1 MLSKKFATFES
12 HPSYS
17 YFVESLVRDMVV
29 SLSLEDTRKLS
40 STLTAMINEKQKA
53 QKTTGKKKK
62 VKVSLQAAPR
72 GDLDMTN
79 YEKTYDEF
87 DDFM

>member
-1 MLSKKFATFES
+1 
-12 HPSYS
+12 
-17 YFVESLVRDMVV
+17 MVV
-29 SLSLEDTRKLS
+29 SLSLEDTRKIS

-53 QKTTGKKKK
+53 QKSGGKKKK
-62 VKVSLQAAPR
+62 GKISLQATPR

-79 YEKTYDEF
+79 YEKTYDDF